1 MMPLNPREDLMA
13 EPSSDSARFAEPSP
27 PAPSRLDVEALARL
41 VDQFRST
48 LELDEVLENVNGGLR
63 ELLEYDTF
71 AVLLLDQLGQELHF
85 RFARGFPESVARNWR
100 FGLGQ
105 GLVGTAA
112 ATQQT
117 IRVGDVREDPRYIDA
132 APRVRSE
139 IAVPLVVKGR
149 TIGVLDVAS
158 EEPGRF
164 RAEAQWLLE
173 FLAGP
178 LAAAIENARLY
189 ANVRQQARTLSVM
202 YEISRELTSILDR
215 ERLLQRLAEM
225 VKRLIDY
232 RLFSVM
238 LWNEATQ
245 LLEHG
250 LAVGYEA
257 GFTKKGGFPLGYG
270 VTGTVAALRRPM
282 RIANTHL
289 DPHYVSCGHGIEVRS
304 ELAVPLVAKDR
315 LIGVL
320 DLEST
325 EYNAFT
331 KEHEQLLS
339 TLSSY
344 VAVALENARLYERVS
359 EGERRLERDLE
370 LAREIQKGLLP
381 DGVPPIR
388 GLDAAAINRPAE
400 RLGGDFYDFLPYG
413 PERLGFAV
421 GDVAGKGTPAALYA
435 SLAVGVLRGH
445 VVEHPCEPAEML
457 GQMNRQLRS
466 HRLDNRF
473 VAMAFGVYDGPS
485 RRLLLSSAGF
495 PRPFLVRGGQV
506 SELQAGGMPLG
517 LLPDVTHAQLE
528 VDLEPGDVVV
538 FASDGVHEA
547 VDSRHEEFGVRR
559 LRSALAGLASRSARE
574 IAEELLAT
582 VERSVHDP
590 ETEPDDRTVVVF
602 KVVE

>member
-1 MMPLNPREDLMA
+1 MA
-13 EPSSDSARFAEPSP
+13 EQRSESAHLHEPPSP
-27 PAPSRLDVEALARL
+27 QFDVEALARL
-41 VDQFRST
+41 VEQFRST
-48 LELDEVLENVNGGLR
+48 LELDEVLENVNRGLR
-63 ELLEYDTF
+63 ELLDYDTF
-71 AVLLLDQLGQELHF
+71 AVLLLDQLGRELYF
-85 RFARGFPESVARNWR
+85 RFASGYPEAVVRNWR

-112 ATQQT
+112 ATRET
-117 IRVGDVREDPRYIDA
+117 IRVGDVRDDPRYIGA

-149 TIGVLDVAS
+149 TVGVLDVAS
-158 EEPGRF
+158 EHPGRF
-164 RAEAQWLLE
+164 LRDAQWLLE

-178 LAAAIENARLY
+178 LATAIENARLY
-189 ANVRQQARTLSVM
+189 ENVRQQARTLTVM
-202 YEISRELTSILDR
+202 HEISRELTAILDR

-225 VKRLIDY
+225 VKRVVDY

-238 LWNEATQ
+238 LWNEETQ
-245 LLEHG
+245 LLEHSFA
-250 LAVGYEA
+250 LGYDA

-270 VTGTVAALRRPM
+270 VTGTVAALRRSM
-282 RIANTHL
+282 RVPNTHL
-289 DPHYVSCGHGIEVRS
+289 DPHYVGCGHSLDVRS
-304 ELAVPLVAKDR
+304 ELAVPLVSKDR

-381 DGVPPIR
+381 DGVPPIA
-388 GLDAAAINRPAE
+388 GLDAAAVYRPAQ

-435 SLAVGVLRGH
+435 ALAVGVLRGH
-445 VVEHPCEPAEML
+445 VVEHPCDPEEML
-457 GQMNRQLRS
+457 LQMNRQLRS

-485 RRLLLSSAGF
+485 RSLLLASAGF
-495 PRPFLVRGGQV
+495 PRPLHVHDGLVR
-506 SELQAGGMPLG
+506 ELPVEGLPLG
-517 LLPDVTHAQLE
+517 LLPDVKHHELRL
-528 VDLEPGDVVV
+528 DLAPGDLVV
-538 FASDGVHEA
+538 FASDGVHESVNA
-547 VDSRHEEFGVRR
+547 RCEEFGAR
-559 LRSALAGLASRSARE
+559 GLASSLAALASGSARE
-574 IAEELLAT
+574 VADGLLASAERY
-582 VERSVHDP
+582 VEDP
-590 ETEPDDRTVVVF
+590 HVEPDDRTVVVF
-602 KVVE
+602 KVTV